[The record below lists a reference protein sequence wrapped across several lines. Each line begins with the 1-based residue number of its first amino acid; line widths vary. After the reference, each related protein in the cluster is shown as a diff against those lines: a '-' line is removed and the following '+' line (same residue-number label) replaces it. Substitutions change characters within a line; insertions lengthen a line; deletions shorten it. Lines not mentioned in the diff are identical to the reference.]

1 MNVSMKRQATRI
13 YKLLCILCNI
23 MFILYRLDGCGIS
36 EDGQKQLKTIK
47 EIDITFDVNIHN
59 MFRNWTGIPTNE
71 LGTLE

>member
-1 MNVSMKRQATRI
+1 
-13 YKLLCILCNI
+13 

-47 EIDITFDVNIHN
+47 EIDITFDVNIH